1 MNLLCCQVSTFYC
14 PLRKKRLL
22 FFLREQM
29 QTCKGRWI
37 LLCLF
42 FWKSKKWSD
51 FEKKCPDCVHPW
63 VNFFIQNVGLRVSKR
78 KNLKLFH
85 AGRFF
90 LLFLTKYLLK
100 CPNSMKPPLHWNVSG
115 CAPEMRTSG
124 STVIKLNP
132 LSVIILVCLLHL
144 KNKTAR

>member
-1 MNLLCCQVSTFYC
+1 MLPSKYILLSSQEEEVIVLPQGTDADVQRKVNT
-14 PLRKKRLL
+14 PLS
-22 FFLREQM
+22 FFL
-29 QTCKGRWI
+29 KIKKVKW
-37 LLCLF
+37 
-42 FWKSKKWSD
+42 FW
-51 FEKKCPDCVHPW
+51 KKCPDCVHPW
-63 VNFFIQNVGLRVSKR
+63 VNFFIQNVGLRVSRR